1 MVASKVLTSKL
12 YVVLKIYNVLAAT
25 FKATLETNWK
35 KGFLRQ
41 YLTKSIK
48 NLIQTLQ
55 LLK

>member
-41 YLTKSIK
+41 YLTKSI
-48 NLIQTLQ
+48 NNFIQTLQ